1 MLNYMNAFELFA
13 LAEHNYLRLEA
24 MDLFERCLTEGCPD
38 YLTAFIEQQ
47 ITEEPPRIDLLQQV
61 AEDLHQRL
69 LGLREY
75 HFDVRNQVLQT
86 LQKDFQVNLS
96 AIAPPDALDQY
107 HLLSP
112 DQILRYVCEQNP
124 RLTPHDQSL
133 LRKVLDSSLDMA
145 AQLHEDKEMTEEIM
159 DFILDWADGLSVT
172 MARHYGLHS
181 WEAKSSH
188 FIH

>member
-1 MLNYMNAFELFA
+1 MTAFELFA
-13 LAEHNYLRLEA
+13 LAEHNYLRMEA

-38 YLTAFIEQQ
+38 YLNAFIEQQ
-47 ITEEPPRIDLLQQV
+47 IIEEPPRIDLLQQV

-96 AIAPPDALDQY
+96 TIAPPDALEQY
-107 HLLSP
+107 HLLSS
-112 DQILRYVCEQNP
+112 DQVLRHACEQNP
-124 RLTPHDQSL
+124 RLTVQEQAL

-145 AQLHEDKEMTEEIM
+145 AQLHDDKAMTESIL
-159 DFILDWADGLSVT
+159 DSILDWTDGLSVT
-172 MARHYGLHS
+172 AARHYGLHS
-181 WEAKSSH
+181 WESKSGH